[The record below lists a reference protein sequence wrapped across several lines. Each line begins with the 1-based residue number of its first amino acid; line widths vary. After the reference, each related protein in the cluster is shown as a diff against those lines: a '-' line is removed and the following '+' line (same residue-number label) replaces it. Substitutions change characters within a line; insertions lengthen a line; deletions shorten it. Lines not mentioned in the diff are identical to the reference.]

1 MAGTRAREA
10 VTHSK
15 RVTPAVVPTGVFGEF
30 GDVPHPADALFD
42 DQELLELAGRDGLA
56 RLNPGAPLLTEGDPV
71 ESVYL
76 IRSGEVEVYRRTRGR
91 RLVVQILHAGD
102 LLGLVPHL
110 RGRPARYSAR
120 AISSVQVLRLR
131 PDAVSWLLQTRPS
144 LSRRYIVYLV
154 GHLERM
160 AKRVEELSGGGLRAR
175 VASVLL
181 DQAADGSGIIR
192 LPQSTLADLLGASR
206 SSVNRILKDMEA
218 RGMVRVRYRRV
229 EILDSGAVRKVIR

>member
-1 MAGTRAREA
+1 VAGIRTQQATIR
-10 VTHSK
+10 SK
-15 RVTPAVVPTGVFGEF
+15 RVDRTAAPAGFLGEL
-30 GDVPHPADALFD
+30 GEAPGPANALFD
-42 DQELLELAGRDGLA
+42 DQELLALAGRDALS
-56 RLNPGAPLLTEGDPV
+56 RLTAGAPIITEGDPV

-76 IRSGEVEVYRRTRGR
+76 IRSGEVEVYRRAHRR
-91 RLVVQILHAGD
+91 RLVVQILHPGD
-102 LLGLVPHL
+102 LLGLIPHL
-110 RGRPARYSAR
+110 RGRPAQYSAR

-144 LSRRYIVYLV
+144 LSGRFILYLA

-181 DQAADGSGIIR
+181 DQAGGGAGIVR

-229 EILDSGAVRKVIR
+229 EILDAAAVRRAIR

>member
-1 MAGTRAREA
+1 
-10 VTHSK
+10 
-15 RVTPAVVPTGVFGEF
+15 VVPAGVFGEF
-30 GDVPHPADALFD
+30 GEAPHLTDALFD

-56 RLNPGAPLLTEGDPV
+56 RLNPGAPLLTEGDAV

-91 RLVVQILHAGD
+91 RLVVQILHPGD

-110 RGRPARYSAR
+110 RGRPAHYSAR
-120 AISSVQVLRLR
+120 ALSSVQVIRLR

-144 LSRRYIVYLV
+144 LSRRFVVYLI

-160 AKRVEELSGGGLRAR
+160 AMRVEELSGGGLRAR

-181 DQAADGSGIIR
+181 DQASDGSGIVR

-229 EILDSGAVRKVIR
+229 EILDSAAVRKAIR